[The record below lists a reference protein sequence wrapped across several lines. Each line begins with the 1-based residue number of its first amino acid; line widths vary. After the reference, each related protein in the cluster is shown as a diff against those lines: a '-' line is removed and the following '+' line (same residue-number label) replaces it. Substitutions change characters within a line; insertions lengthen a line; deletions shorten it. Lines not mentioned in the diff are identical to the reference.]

1 VEKGNKQMGP
11 RAEKGDG
18 RVESSA
24 NKDGVHKARW
34 HFAKH

>member
-1 VEKGNKQMGP
+1 MGDEQMGL
-11 RAEKGDG
+11 RADKGDG

-24 NKDGVHKARW
+24 NKDGVHKACW